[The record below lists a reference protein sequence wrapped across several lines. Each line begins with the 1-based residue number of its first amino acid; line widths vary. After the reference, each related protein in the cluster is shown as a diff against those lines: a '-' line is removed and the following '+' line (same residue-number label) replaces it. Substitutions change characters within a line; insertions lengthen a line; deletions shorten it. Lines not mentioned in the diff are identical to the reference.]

1 MAMQLDLPLERSDR
15 YERDRIDLGRGA
27 SFAAGL
33 GVGLF
38 FLLLAAL
45 YSFYRLRT
53 A

>member
-1 MAMQLDLPLERSDR
+1 MAVQLDLPLECSAR
-15 YERDRIDLGRGA
+15 YEDEPIQFGRGA

-33 GVGLF
+33 CVGLF
-38 FLLLAAL
+38 FLLLAVL